1 MKQFMKQYVEWAK
14 VNKKAFIVTVG
25 GAVVLVGVVVGI
37 QQYIWNNKY
46 NKLQDLHDQVQHSF
60 ISKREEV
67 EDLQDKIDD
76 LENKN
81 ENQAETILSLTG
93 KTDGIPVYTSTEDT
107 EDDTE
112 DVQNTEYTEES
123 KYTKTL
129 TPGQY
134 VVGEDIVPG
143 TYDIVCINSTGNI
156 WNNSDLNEILDSTGK
171 YYSTNYKNAEFVDG
185 DTITVKTMTVELRE
199 K

>member
-1 MKQFMKQYVEWAK
+1 MKQFMKQYVEWVK
-14 VNKKAFIVTVG
+14 SNKKAFIVTVG
-25 GAVVLVGVVVGI
+25 GAIVLVGVVGGI
-37 QQYIWNNKY
+37 QQYTWIDKY
-46 NKLQDLHDQVQHSF
+46 NELQDLHDQVQHSF

-67 EDLQDKIDD
+67 EDLQDQIDE
-76 LENKN
+76 LETKN
-81 ENQAETILSLTG
+81 ENQAKTILSLTG

-107 EDDTE
+107 ED
-112 DVQNTEYTEES
+112 VQNNEDTKET

-143 TYDIVCINSTGNI
+143 TYDIVCTNSVGNI
-156 WNNSDLNEILDSTGK
+156 WNDSDLNEVLDSTGK

-185 DTITVKTMTVELRE
+185 DIITVKTMTVELRE